1 MGLSG
6 KFCDLACTC
15 GGADR
20 GHMLSNSGEKF
31 ASGNAFVSGDWRRS
45 RWCTVEVSSHRLGS
59 KSVMSVREECD
70 EKYSVLSTPRIGTQ
84 RSYDMAQHFKDLIVW
99 QKAME
104 MVAEIYRQ

>member
-1 MGLSG
+1 
-6 KFCDLACTC
+6 
-15 GGADR
+15 
-20 GHMLSNSGEKF
+20 
-31 ASGNAFVSGDWRRS
+31 
-45 RWCTVEVSSHRLGS
+45 
-59 KSVMSVREECD
+59 MSVREECD